1 MRIDSRKGAA
11 NLVPALHL
19 MGWMSDRPISGSR
32 AVSNPAGAP
41 TIAAHA
47 AGLRYAT
54 DQAPGI
60 RRHRCGKG
68 FRYVAP
74 SGKPVTD
81 DAILKRIRALVIP
94 PAWTD
99 VWIAVEPNAHLQ
111 ATGRD
116 ARRRKQYRYHTRW
129 REVRH
134 QTKYDRLVPFA
145 RALAQIRRR
154 VTADL
159 RQAALTKTKVVAAVV
174 QLLEKTLIRVGNSE
188 YARTNGSYGL
198 TTLRD
203 GHVRIRGSEVHF
215 QFKGKS
221 GIKQMVT
228 LADSRLARIVR
239 RCQDLPG
246 QELFQYIDETG
257 DCRPVTSAD
266 VNAYLRAAAGEDFT
280 AKDFRTWTGT
290 LLAASALSGRRPRLS
305 RASSSRSRP
314 PSKQSVKSAMLRA
327 IEEVAR
333 QLGNTSAV
341 CRACYIHP
349 AVLAAF
355 ADGTLSKKLARGR
368 RRRRGLS
375 PDECAVLG
383 LLENQRD
390 WRDQLAE
397 AARIARRKSA
407 KSPTRLTQPTRRT
420 RPTRSTRR
428 RGGRRSRTAHRSA
441 RRLLAGRA

>member
-1 MRIDSRKGAA
+1 M
-11 NLVPALHL
+11 N
-19 MGWMSDRPISGSR
+19 GSLT
-32 AVSNPAGAP
+32 VSNPAGAP
-41 TIAAHA
+41 TVSAHA

-54 DQAPGI
+54 DHSPGI
-60 RRHRCGKG
+60 RRHRRGKG
-68 FRYVAP
+68 FRYVSP

-81 DAILKRIRALVIP
+81 DATLKRIRALVIP

-99 VWIAVEPNAHLQ
+99 VWIAVEPTAHLQ

-134 QTKYDRLVPFA
+134 QTKYGRMVPFA

-154 VTADL
+154 VKTDA

-203 GHVRIRGSEVHF
+203 GHVRIRGSEVRF

-239 RCQDLPG
+239 RCQELPG
-246 QELFQYIDETG
+246 QELFQYIDEMG
-257 DCRPVTSAD
+257 ECRPVTSAD
-266 VNAYLRAAAGEDFT
+266 VNAYLRDAAGADFT
-280 AKDFRTWTGT
+280 AKDFRTWAGT
-290 LLAASALSGRRPRLS
+290 LLAARALCGRRALSN
-305 RASSSRSRP
+305 RASKSRSRA
-314 PSKQSVKSAMLRA
+314 PSKQSIKSAMRRA
-327 IEEVAR
+327 IEDVAC
-333 QLGNTSAV
+333 QLGNTAAV

-349 AVLAAF
+349 AVLEAF
-355 ADGTLSKKLARGR
+355 ADGTLNQTLGRAR
-368 RRRRGLS
+368 RRVRGLS

-383 LLENQRD
+383 LLESRRD

-397 AARIARRKSA
+397 AARIARRTSA
-407 KSPTRLTQPTRRT
+407 KSPPRPARLTRLTRSSGHRR
-420 RPTRSTRR
+420 P
-428 RGGRRSRTAHRSA
+428 RTAHRSA
-441 RRLLAGRA
+441 RRRFVAGRA